1 MSGLLLAAGS
11 SSINVNLGNSLNK
24 PSDSLLIIL
33 AITLMGVAPSLLILL
48 TGFTRIVIVL
58 SLTRQALGLQT
69 TPPNQVIAGLALIL
83 SLFIMT
89 PTLTQMNKVAL
100 QPYLKG
106 QITLTK
112 GVAAAEVP
120 LKTWMLK
127 QTGTSELS
135 LTTAA
140 IGSST
145 ATTTPTGG
153 ASGSATTPTTGAPA
167 PLTTPTTGVASSVS
181 TPAAGA
187 ATSGTAPTGAGSTSA
202 SSAAASVQN
211 TSMAA
216 LIPAFMLSQ
225 LKSGFIIGFVIFI
238 PFLIIDLVVASV
250 LMSLGI
256 VMLPPTLVSLPFK
269 LLLFIM
275 VNGWVL
281 VTHSLLVS
289 FR

>member
-1 MSGLLLAAGS
+1 MGILAATGG
-11 SSINVNLGNSLNK
+11 SSINVNLGSSLNK

-33 AITLMGVAPSLLILL
+33 AITVMGVAPSLLILL
-48 TGFTRIVIVL
+48 TGFTRIIIVL

-89 PTLTQMNKVAL
+89 PTLKQMNTQAL

-106 QITLTK
+106 QLSLTK

-127 QTGTSELS
+127 QTGTSELA

-140 IGSST
+140 IAPPVST
-145 ATTTPTGG
+145 ASPVANATTTPIRTPTSAITPPAAVGATTTPTTTGG
-153 ASGSATTPTTGAPA
+153 PSPPATGTATTSPA
-167 PLTTPTTGVASSVS
+167 VA
-181 TPAAGA
+181 AE
-187 ATSGTAPTGAGSTSA
+187 
-202 SSAAASVQN
+202 AAAVSH
-211 TSMAA
+211 TSMSA
-216 LIPAFMLSQ
+216 LVPAFMLSQ

-269 LLLFIM
+269 LLLFVM